1 MIIKN
6 IHNIMK
12 RDFLRGVMLI
22 AILLVSANVW
32 AYDFEVDGLYYEINT
47 DEELTCSVSSNDD
60 YVGELVIPETVENDG
75 VIYTVTAIQS
85 SAFADDI
92 ALTKV
97 NIPATLISVGDD
109 AFTGCSN
116 ITEVIF
122 EDSDELLFVGYSD
135 MYYPIFKD
143 AVIEKVYI
151 GRNMSF
157 GISPIREQTSLTTA
171 EIGEL
176 VTSIDDNLFWE
187 CSAITSITIPDN
199 VETIGSRAF
208 ARCTSL
214 SEIDFGVGVSS
225 IGVFA
230 FTACDGLV
238 ELVIPD
244 NVTFVDEWAF
254 SSCANLTTVRLSS
267 NMEAISNYLFYFSSK
282 LANVNIPEGITSID
296 GTSFYN
302 CTEITSITLPSTITE
317 MGANNFQGCEK
328 IVEVYA
334 KNSIPSVNTGANFE
348 SAVYASATLYVPIGS
363 LELYKA
369 ATDWCDF
376 ENIVESDFSGVESVT
391 SDDIKLVVTS
401 SQLEIKGAEV
411 DAEVVVYSMNGTI
424 VYKGVDKVIT
434 LPKNGVYIVKIAAD
448 KLFKVLN

>member
-1 MIIKN
+1 
-6 IHNIMK
+6 MK
-12 RDFLRGVMLI
+12 RNFLKGVMLM
-22 AILLVSANVW
+22 AMLLVSVNVW

-47 DEELTCSVSSNDD
+47 DEDLTCAVSGNDD

-85 SAFADDI
+85 SAFVGNTAV
-92 ALTKV
+92 TKV
-97 NIPATLISVGDD
+97 TIPATLISVGDD

-122 EDSDELLFVGYSD
+122 EDSDEVLSLGYSD
-135 MYYPIFKD
+135 MYYAIFKD
-143 AVIEKVYI
+143 AAIERVYI

-157 GISPIREQTSLTTA
+157 GFSPIKEQTSLTTA

-176 VTSIDDNLFWE
+176 ITSIDNNLFWE
-187 CSAITSITIPDN
+187 CSALTSITIPDN
-199 VETIGSRAF
+199 VKTIGSRAF

-214 SEIDFGVGVSS
+214 SEIDFGTGVSS

-244 NVTFVDEWAF
+244 NVTFIDEWAF

-267 NMEAISNYLFYFSSK
+267 TMETISNYMFYFSSK
-282 LANVNIPEGITSID
+282 LANVTIPEGITSID

-302 CTEITSITLPSTITE
+302 CAEIKSITLPSTMSAI
-317 MGANNFQGCEK
+317 GANNFQGCEK

-334 KNSIPSVNTGANFE
+334 KNPTPSMNVGANFE
-348 SAVYASATLYVPIGS
+348 SDIYANATLYVPIGS
-363 LELYKA
+363 LELYKVA
-369 ATDWCDF
+369 NDWCDF

-391 SDDIKLVVTS
+391 SDNIKFVVTAN
-401 SQLEIKGAEV
+401 QLDIKGAEA
-411 DAEVVVYSMNGTI
+411 DAEIVIYSMNGTI
-424 VYKGVDKVIT
+424 VYKGIDKVIT
-434 LPKNGVYIVKIAAD
+434 LPNNGVYIVKIATG
-448 KLFKVLN
+448 KVFKVLI